1 MKRIISI
8 VLALAL
14 VLFAFASCGGNTQ
27 SKEKE
32 DIPADGGTVLVKFTM
47 EGGQTF
53 TLELYPNY
61 APETVVNFLAL
72 VKAGEYNGT
81 IFHRVINGFMA
92 QGGAFLP
99 DGTQKTSQKIKGE
112 MPNNGFTQNT
122 LKHERGV
129 ISMARIPGDY
139 NSASNQF
146 FICYDTVDYL
156 DGEYAAFGRVID
168 GMETIDSF
176 LEIERTV
183 GADKQL
189 SSPVTPII
197 IEKAEVL

>member
-8 VLALAL
+8 ALAL
-14 VLFAFASCGGNTQ
+14 TIVLFAFASCGGSE
-27 SKEKE
+27 SKGKE
-32 DIPADGGTVLVKFTM
+32 DITAQGGTVLVKFTM
-47 EGGQTF
+47 EDGQTF

-61 APETVVNFLAL
+61 APETVVNFLSL
-72 VKAGEYNGT
+72 VKAGEYDGT
-81 IFHRVINGFMA
+81 TFHRVINGFMA

-99 DGTQKTSQKIKGE
+99 DGTQKTAQKIKGE

-129 ISMARIPGDY
+129 VSMARIPGDY

-146 FICYDTVDYL
+146 FICYDTAEYL
-156 DGEYAAFGRVID
+156 DGEYAAFGRVVE
-168 GMETIDSF
+168 GMETVDSF
-176 LEIERTV
+176 LAVERTV
-183 GADKQL
+183 GADRQL

>member
-8 VLALAL
+8 ALAL
-14 VLFAFASCGGNTQ
+14 TIVLFAFASCGGSE
-27 SKEKE
+27 SKGKE
-32 DIPADGGTVLVKFTM
+32 AITAQGGTVLVKFTM
-47 EGGQTF
+47 EDGQAF

-61 APETVVNFLAL
+61 APETVVNFLSL
-72 VKAGEYNGT
+72 VKAGEYDGT
-81 IFHRVINGFMA
+81 TFHRVINGFMA

-99 DGTQKTSQKIKGE
+99 DGTQKTAQKIKGE

-129 ISMARIPGDY
+129 VSMARIPGDY

-146 FICYDTVDYL
+146 FICYDTAEYL
-156 DGEYAAFGRVID
+156 DGEYAAFGRVIE
-168 GMETIDSF
+168 GMETVDSF
-176 LEIERTV
+176 LAVERTV
-183 GADKQL
+183 GADRQL